1 LLWGKEDLVFLG
13 FSSERKTGLFMIHFR
28 ENKRSEKLEGRRKE
42 REERERKEEPQ
53 TGLLQIRSL
62 LQCQALSILKQH
74 TL

>member
-1 LLWGKEDLVFLG
+1 
-13 FSSERKTGLFMIHFR
+13 MIHFR